1 MRKPK
6 VGFFLIGTGRFK
18 AIGEGTVHGSCYQRK
33 LTEAEWM
40 VQSASECFDVCFP
53 GVIYTADDT
62 RAAIRRFVQ
71 EEVDCVFVLFL
82 NWAEDFALNRFL
94 RDMPPVP
101 ILYGWRMRDSVNL
114 GDTHDDDEFAEYL
127 CCGGLVGSL
136 EGSGDVSRYARSMLT
151 TASGTWDEL
160 LGRLTVFARAASA
173 RATLKESRVGLLAS
187 YNEVMW
193 STYVDP
199 YDLFMK
205 VGPEINFLSI
215 AELCDCIDEISDDQ
229 ARDVMERLTR
239 TFEVKPEVDQ
249 QKFLASV
256 RATMGMELLAKKHQ
270 SDLVVL
276 NDVDTMLFAKVG
288 LRPGFY
294 PTSEAVETVIV
305 PEGDIGLGLAAYFLK
320 LLGAAHVHVIE
331 PFHVDRPSDTFE
343 GGHAGPNDYTHPA
356 GKTQIARDVR
366 FAKTKWKH
374 AGAPFAWHVFPTGVH
389 TMVHISQHGEK
400 FILATTLVE
409 SLPQEAH
416 LATYSHGRFKPIGQS
431 CQQLF
436 DQLLRIGVTQH
447 FALAAGDV
455 RQHVLDLGKMLGFE
469 CYEV

>member
-18 AIGEGTVHGSCYQRK
+18 AIGEGTVHGSCYERK

-40 VQSASECFDVCFP
+40 VQSASERFDVCFP

-62 RAAIRRFVQ
+62 REAIRRFVQ

-82 NWAEDFALNRFL
+82 NWAEDFTLNRFL

-101 ILYGWRMRDSVNL
+101 VLYGWRMRDSVNL

-136 EGSGDVSRYARSMLT
+136 EGSGDVVRYARSMLT
-151 TASGTWDEL
+151 TASGTWNEL
-160 LGRLTVFARAASA
+160 LDRLTVFAQAASA
-173 RATLKESRVGLLAS
+173 RTALKESRVGLLAS

-205 VGPEINFLSI
+205 VGPEINFLSV
-215 AELCDCIDEISDDQ
+215 AELCDCIDEIPVDQ
-229 ARDVMERLTR
+229 AQCVMERLAR
-239 TFEVKPEVDQ
+239 TFEVKPDVDQ

-276 NDVDTMLFAKVG
+276 NDVDIMLFAKVG

-320 LLGAAHVHVIE
+320 LLGAEHVHVIE

-374 AGAPFAWHVFPTGVH
+374 AGAPFTWHVFPTGVH

-400 FILATTLVE
+400 FVLAATLVD

-431 CQQLF
+431 CQHLF

-455 RQHVLDLGKMLGFE
+455 RQHVFDLGQMLGFE